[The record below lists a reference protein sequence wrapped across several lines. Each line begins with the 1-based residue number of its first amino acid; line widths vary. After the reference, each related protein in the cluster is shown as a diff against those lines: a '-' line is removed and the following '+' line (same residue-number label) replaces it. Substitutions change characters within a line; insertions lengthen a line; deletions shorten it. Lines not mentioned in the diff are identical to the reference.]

1 MILLLRVAQQEG
13 WAAQSAL
20 VPILIRPDHSENL
33 FQDHLRPFLLL
44 FLGIFYNKNDHG
56 SFDLSQNSK
65 EMLFRPPVLKV
76 KAKIYFASPKIQ
88 IYVFLLPA
96 SEKGLRKEEHGLT
109 TKCLKTNK
117 QMKSVT
123 EKKKF
128 CKSLV
133 LFLVIIVF

>member
-1 MILLLRVAQQEG
+1 M
-13 WAAQSAL
+13 
-20 VPILIRPDHSENL
+20 
-33 FQDHLRPFLLL
+33 
-44 FLGIFYNKNDHG
+44 
-56 SFDLSQNSK
+56 SQNSK

-123 EKKKF
+123 F
-128 CKSLV
+128 SLADMFWV
-133 LFLVIIVF
+133 NEEGVALDRKL

>member
-1 MILLLRVAQQEG
+1 M
-13 WAAQSAL
+13 
-20 VPILIRPDHSENL
+20 
-33 FQDHLRPFLLL
+33 
-44 FLGIFYNKNDHG
+44 
-56 SFDLSQNSK
+56 SQNSK

-117 QMKSVT
+117 QIKSVT
-123 EKKKF
+123 S
-128 CKSLV
+128 SLADTFWV
-133 LFLVIIVF
+133 NEEWVALDR

>member
-20 VPILIRPDHSENL
+20 VPILIRPDRSENL
-33 FQDHLRPFLLL
+33 FQDHLKPFLLL
-44 FLGIFYNKNDHG
+44 FLGQENIKYQHDHG

-117 QMKSVT
+117 QIKSVISSSADIFWVN
-123 EKKKF
+123 E
-128 CKSLV
+128 
-133 LFLVIIVF
+133 